1 MLVAAEAEFGVH
13 GFSSGS
19 LNVIARNAKV
29 SKGSLFQYFESKAD
43 LCAHLSD
50 LISKR
55 VRVSVE
61 ERIAQLCWSEDFFG
75 SLRDI
80 CDFWMA
86 YFASHP
92 AELAFASAVT
102 LEPDAETGASVRAT
116 VNQHY
121 IAVFRPLLLNAR
133 DSGQLA
139 RDADVEMFLAMMMLV
154 LPHLAIA
161 PSHPGLDG
169 VLGLSENDPGG
180 AQKIVD
186 RLITVLHAAFAPRG

>member
-1 MLVAAEAEFGVH
+1 MH

-19 LNVIARNAKV
+19 LNVIARDAKV

-43 LCAHLSD
+43 LCAYLSD
-50 LISKR
+50 VISRR

-75 SLRDI
+75 ALRGI

-102 LEPDAETGASVRAT
+102 LEPDAVTGLVAEGGLVADLKGIWRE
-116 VNQHY
+116 
-121 IAVFRPLLLNAR
+121 RELG
-133 DSGQLA
+133 SGVSRWSL
-139 RDADVEMFLAMMMLV
+139 
-154 LPHLAIA
+154 
-161 PSHPGLDG
+161 
-169 VLGLSENDPGG
+169 
-180 AQKIVD
+180 
-186 RLITVLHAAFAPRG
+186 